1 MKFHQILGFFA
12 NKTQTTDNSILKDY
26 YTSNPASVATL
37 IEALGAQTAEIAP
50 AAAHPFHHF
59 LPLKLV
65 FEAFL
70 SHLWADFKN

>member
-1 MKFHQILGFFA
+1 MKIKSCGP
-12 NKTQTTDNSILKDY
+12 Y
-26 YTSNPASVATL
+26 ASVATL

-50 AAAHPFHHF
+50 VAAHPFHHF